1 MGRYGSPLFQSTL
14 IETDENM
21 EIIYDLAT
29 DYSISEDGYI
39 WTFNIRDDA
48 KFTDGTNVSADDIV
62 FTFKTAKDSGSI
74 IDLTNMESIKSLNN
88 LTVEFKLK
96 KPDSTFAYT
105 IAATG
110 IVPQHAYGANYGY
123 NPIGSGPFKLVQW
136 DKGQQIIVEAN
147 ENYYGEV
154 PVMKKVVIL
163 FMEEDAALAAAKS
176 GQLHVAVTNAN
187 LAGTEIRGM
196 NLTSL
201 KTIDNRGITLPYL
214 KENNSVTSD
223 IAIRR
228 ALSYGIDRDELV
240 NQVINGYGRPAFT
253 ECDDMPWANSDAIVE
268 YSLDKAIAILDE
280 AGWKNKDLDGVRDKD
295 GILAEFNLLY
305 SSGDSTRQALAM
317 AVALQAEKL
326 GIKIN
331 VEGTSWDVISER
343 MNKDAILMGWGAQ
356 NPTETYLLYH
366 SDNMGKDYYNPEL
379 FSNKTV
385 DKYIDSAMSALD
397 VDKSMEYWK
406 KAQWDGK
413 TGISTEG
420 ECPWVWLVNV
430 DHLYYISEGLD
441 IGVQK
446 IHPHGHAWPLVANL
460 KSWRWKN

>member
-1 MGRYGSPLFQSTL
+1 
-14 IETDENM
+14 M